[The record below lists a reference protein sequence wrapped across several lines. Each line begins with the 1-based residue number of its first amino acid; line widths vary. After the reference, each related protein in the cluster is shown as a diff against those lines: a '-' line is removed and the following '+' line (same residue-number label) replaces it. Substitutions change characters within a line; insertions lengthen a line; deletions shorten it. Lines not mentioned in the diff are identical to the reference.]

1 MSLFLGFFTH
11 LDHGT
16 WLIIGIL
23 LMFTGF
29 IWGIFAAYK
38 EDVRWGRWTLLV
50 PVLTLYFCA
59 THPRKGL
66 PPLIL
71 QLVGAAIFLKA
82 GLSLMPVN

>member
-1 MSLFLGFFTH
+1 MDSLLGIINQ
-11 LDHGT
+11 LDLGT

-50 PVLTLYFCA
+50 PVLTLYFCV
-59 THPRKGL
+59 THPAKGPL
-66 PPLIL
+66 P
-71 QLVGAAIFLKA
+71 
-82 GLSLMPVN
+82 